1 MLMGAGRDTARDE
14 AQKLHRKWLKHQ
26 AFMAELARNK
36 EWLAKIELEGQ
47 ELIDEKPELRSVV
60 QQKLEEIREC
70 WTDLEST
77 TKAKARALFEN
88 NKPEPVVKSYSDLD
102 HQLSGLEKQ
111 PPLLDQAH
119 HLPTFNEQLHKFQ
132 SQMGDLYKDVGEI
145 GSLQGVFLPQ
155 QASLVKGGEGERDVQ
170 PAAEET
176 RIVRLIEPLKERRRI
191 LLASKEMHQV
201 AQDLEEEI
209 LWIQE
214 RLPMASSKDYGNN
227 LQTVHHHVKINQTLQ
242 RDLQGRRARVEEV
255 LDRAGIIA
263 SLRTPEVDFVREGA
277 GHVRQLWEVLRLETE
292 RRSVMLDMVLQAQQ
306 YYGEAAKVESWL
318 AGQKLHLINEEKGTD
333 EASTLQLLKEHLA
346 LEATVENY
354 AETVGMLSQQCQ
366 RQLEMGHP
374 DRHGNVT
381 HAPDP
386 KHNDTRA
393 HTLIPRLVRWRSFTV
408 LNIPGSDCMG
418 FYVSVNYSISQA
430 LCLVRS
436 PLSLSLSLSLSV
448 CLSDS
453 EGITKQQSHIDRLYV
468 SLKDMVE
475 HRKNKLE
482 QQYWMYQLNR
492 EVEELE
498 KWITEREAV
507 ASSTELGQ
515 DLEHV
520 TMLQDKFTKFCSETN
535 GVGQQ
540 RMEQVNKMVNEM
552 IDCGHTDAA
561 TIAEWKDGL
570 NESWA
575 DLLELMETRG
585 QMLAASQQLHKFF
598 ADCKEVLAQIAGKM
612 RQLPEVRAC
621 QASIANPA
629 TLQRLMHSFENAL
642 QLLVSQVRQ
651 LQENAAQLRTIYAGE
666 KAETIMN
673 REQEVMSAWKELLV
687 SCEASRVQVTSVT
700 DKVQFFSVVREHL
713 MWMEGI
719 MGQIGGDDPRDSSS
733 AEEMI
738 KQHGEL
744 KAKMD
749 GRSKTIHQCVELG
762 KILLAAGNPAAEEI
776 KEKLDALLA
785 KQKDLS
791 ERLDKHQ
798 EKLQRK
804 KDQFQYAQETVK
816 AEAWLKAKEPL
827 ISSGSTSR
835 GAGGV
840 GDSQAQT
847 DEVEQLI
854 LRHEA
859 FRKAA
864 VTWKERFSSLRQL
877 SNAEKL
883 REEQSSKPAPTPLS
897 SRRMFPSSCLTPTN
911 PLATSTLLRQT
922 VQVHI
927 EPRPKQTSLE
937 ISASPF
943 SAVQRMGSPT
953 ASYTP
958 VMNGSGYHIL
968 DHQCSSSGL
977 EGSNYLGMN
986 NQAGAGVE
994 SSLSYLGANHQT
1006 GTSIVESSA
1015 YHALGHQ
1022 SSAITPG
1029 YIPPNQSSGG
1039 IGSSGYLLQNQGCGG
1054 MGSSGYLAQPAGSGG
1069 MGSSGYLAQPAGSGG
1084 MGSSGYLAQHQ
1095 GSGGMGSSGYLAQ
1108 YHGSGGMGSSGYLA
1122 QPTGSGGMGSSGY
1135 LAQPAGSGG
1144 MGSSSYLAQPAGSGG
1159 MGSSSYL
1166 AQPTGSGGMGSSGY
1180 LAQHQGSGIMGSSG
1194 YLPQSGGVM
1203 DPKMAYAWQ
1212 HLKADCMQP
1221 RINHI
1226 HKAVNPLLE
1235 ASRVQREQ
1243 FGDIPMVDTIGPE
1256 SGLEHLHGRLQRDP
1270 RGSRSDPQMDHLR
1283 REREYKLG
1291 RQTSSEQ
1298 EIQAR
1303 LNELPLIVR
1312 QERYRRR
1319 LERQLSSEQEGS
1331 GKARTP
1337 KHDDSSDME
1346 SAKEGSDKRSTEKR
1360 TTTMAEIVEQA
1371 QEREAAQARGET
1383 YRPTSSL
1390 SAPVTYERPRA
1401 RDRPKPRRR
1410 PRPKEPEEKR
1420 RSRSAPAQSP
1430 AQLLPPSHT
1439 AHNEGFLYRKH
1450 DFDGQQKSPNS
1461 KSWVNLY
1468 CVLSKGEM
1476 TFYKDAKST
1485 TTPYNDETPL
1495 DLSVCIC
1502 DSTIGYKKKKN
1513 VFVIKKN
1520 DGNDYIFHAKDEEDL
1535 KTWVTSITTS
1545 ISEHEEI
1552 AKWDKPNT
1560 SSTDPDRSERKE
1572 KSEGDAD
1579 ARSERSEIGGEVDEE
1594 ERSEKERSE
1603 KGEGS
1608 EKTGEGSEKA
1618 ETSERGERAEGRAEG
1633 SSASGRSK

>member
-26 AFMAELARNK
+26 AFMTELARNK
-36 EWLAKIELEGQ
+36 EWLAKIEQEGQ

-111 PPLLDQAH
+111 PPQLEQAH

-132 SQMGDLYKDVGEI
+132 SQMGDLYKDVGEL
-145 GSLQGVFLPQ
+145 GSLQGVCLPQ
-155 QASLVKGGEGERDVQ
+155 RGSLVKGGEGEGGEQ
-170 PAAEET
+170 PAVVET

-214 RLPMASSKDYGNN
+214 RLPLASSKDYGNN
-227 LQTVHHHVKINQTLQ
+227 LQSVQQHVKINQTLQ
-242 RDLQGRRARVEEV
+242 RDLQGRQARVEEV

-277 GHVRQLWEVLRLETE
+277 GHVRQLWEVLRLEAE
-292 RRSVMLDMVLQAQQ
+292 RRSVMLDVVLQAQQ
-306 YYGEAAKVESWL
+306 YYSEAAKVESWL
-318 AGQKLHLINEEKGTD
+318 AGQKLHLISEEKGMD

-346 LEATVENY
+346 LEAMVENY

-366 RQLEMGHP
+366 RQLELAHP
-374 DRHGNVT
+374 
-381 HAPDP
+381 
-386 KHNDTRA
+386 
-393 HTLIPRLVRWRSFTV
+393 
-408 LNIPGSDCMG
+408 
-418 FYVSVNYSISQA
+418 
-430 LCLVRS
+430 
-436 PLSLSLSLSLSV
+436 
-448 CLSDS
+448 DS

-475 HRKNKLE
+475 HRKTKLE

-515 DLEHV
+515 DLEDV
-520 TMLQDKFTKFCSETN
+520 TMLQEKFTKFCSETN
-535 GVGQQ
+535 SIGQQ

-585 QMLAASQQLHKFF
+585 QMLTASYQLHKFF
-598 ADCKEVLAQIAGKM
+598 TDCKEVLVQIAGKM

-629 TLQRLMHSFENAL
+629 TLQRLMRSFEHAL

-651 LQENAAQLRTIYAGE
+651 LQENAAQLRAIYAGE
-666 KAETIMN
+666 KAEAIMSK
-673 REQEVMSAWKELLV
+673 EQEVMSAWKELLV

-733 AEEMI
+733 AEVMM

-749 GRSKTIHQCVELG
+749 GRSKTLQQCVELG

-776 KEKLDALLA
+776 KEKLDTLLA

-791 ERLDKHQ
+791 ERWDKHQ

-827 ISSGSTSR
+827 INSSSNSR
-835 GAGGV
+835 EAGGAGGEA
-840 GDSQAQT
+840 QAQT

-864 VTWKERFSSLRQL
+864 ATWKERFSSLRQL

-897 SRRMFPSSCLTPTN
+897 SRRMFPSSCLTPTF

-922 VQVHI
+922 VQLHI
-927 EPRPKQTSLE
+927 EPRPKQTSLG
-937 ISASPF
+937 IAASAST
-943 SAVQRMGSPT
+943 AAQRLGST
-953 ASYTP
+953 MASYTP
-958 VMNGSGYHIL
+958 VMNGSSYHGL
-968 DHQCSSSGL
+968 DHQSSSGGL
-977 EGSNYLGMN
+977 ESSNYPGIN
-986 NQAGAGVE
+986 HQAGGGVD
-994 SSLSYLGANHQT
+994 SSSSYLGVNHQT
-1006 GTSIVESSA
+1006 APPPVDSSG
-1015 YHALGHQ
+1015 YLGLNHQ
-1022 SSAITPG
+1022 SSGGMVSPG
-1029 YIPPNQSSGG
+1029 YLPQNQSSGG
-1039 IGSSGYLLQNQGCGG
+1039 MGSPGYLPQNQSSGGMGSLGYLPQNQSSGGTGSPGYLPQNQSSGGMGSSGYIAQNQGSGC
-1054 MGSSGYLAQPAGSGG
+1054 MGSSGYLAQI
-1069 MGSSGYLAQPAGSGG
+1069 
-1084 MGSSGYLAQHQ
+1084 Q
-1095 GSGGMGSSGYLAQ
+1095 GSGGMGSS
-1108 YHGSGGMGSSGYLA
+1108 S
-1122 QPTGSGGMGSSGY
+1122 
-1135 LAQPAGSGG
+1135 
-1144 MGSSSYLAQPAGSGG
+1144 
-1159 MGSSSYL
+1159 
-1166 AQPTGSGGMGSSGY
+1166 
-1180 LAQHQGSGIMGSSG
+1180 

-1235 ASRVQREQ
+1235 ASRAQREQ
-1243 FGDIPMVDTIGPE
+1243 FGDIPMVDMIGPE
-1256 SGLEHLHGRLQRDP
+1256 SGLELLHGRLQRDP

-1303 LNELPLIVR
+1303 LNELPMIVR

-1319 LERQLSSEQEGS
+1319 LERQSSSEQEGS

-1337 KHDDSSDME
+1337 RQDDSSDME

-1360 TTTMAEIVEQA
+1360 ATTMAEIVEQA

-1450 DFDGQQKSPNS
+1450 DFEGQQKSPSS

-1468 CVLSKGEM
+1468 CVLSKGEII
-1476 TFYKDAKST
+1476 FYKDAKSI
-1485 TTPYNDETPL
+1485 TTPYNEETPL

-1502 DSTIGYKKKKN
+1502 DSTMGYKKKKN

-1535 KTWVTSITTS
+1535 KAWVTNITTS
-1545 ISEHEEI
+1545 ITEHEEI
-1552 AKWDKPNT
+1552 AKWDKPTT

-1579 ARSERSEIGGEVDEE
+1579 ARSERSEMGGEVEEE
-1594 ERSEKERSE
+1594 ERSEKDRSE

-1618 ETSERGERAEGRAEG
+1618 DTSERGEMAEGGAGG
-1633 SSASGRSK
+1633 SSTSGKSK